1 MGELNRI
8 PEPYTARNEL
18 NLISVMQ
25 IIKKQYRMI
34 IILTFLITL
43 TTAILNFLI
52 FKPVY
57 QAKTLLMVTVASE
70 KLEVNDNLI
79 IKPGDNTALKN
90 QAAMPVLTMN
100 TYLGQLQSEVLM
112 KRILETLELEDLT
125 ISHLSDMIEASIVKD
140 SNLIEVKVNH
150 NQPEMA
156 RLIANTLAYQYL
168 GLMEEFM
175 FSSVVVI
182 SPANTPTIPI
192 KPHKVLNTALA
203 FMLAIILSVVLAV
216 ILERLDN
223 TLKTAEDVVNE
234 LNTPLLGIIPAHP
247 ERIQRIHPCLI
258 TVQKPHSVS
267 SEAFRTL
274 RTNLGFAGIERPF
287 RSILVTSPQA
297 LDGKSTV
304 IANLAVVMAQA
315 GHKVLLVD
323 CDLRKPQQHKLFDL
337 PNQTGFTTCLARK
350 LKFSTA
356 AAKIELNNLWVLP
369 SGPIPPNPAELL
381 NSSRVQ
387 MMWNQL
393 LQEYDYVLIDSSP
406 VLAVT
411 DPTILS
417 TQADAVIMVVRSE
430 FTRSQAALQ
439 ARDQLARADARLLG
453 VILNHV
459 KVNNYSFYTY
469 S

>member
-1 MGELNRI
+1 MSEINRI
-8 PEPYTARNEL
+8 PEPYTGRNEL

-25 IIKKQYRMI
+25 ILKKQYRMI
-34 IILTFLITL
+34 IILTLLITL
-43 TTAILNFLI
+43 ATVILNFLI
-52 FKPVY
+52 LKPVY

-79 IKPGDNTALKN
+79 IKPGDNTALHN

-112 KRILETLELEDLT
+112 KRILETLELEGLT
-125 ISHLSDMIEASIVKD
+125 ISRLSAMIEASNVKD
-140 SNLIEVKVNH
+140 SNLIELKDNH

-182 SPANTPTIPI
+182 SPANTPTIPV

-350 LKFSTA
+350 LIFSA
-356 AAKIELNNLWVLP
+356 AATKIEQNNLWVLP

-430 FTRSQAALQ
+430 FTRIEAALQ
-439 ARDQLARADARLLG
+439 AREQLARADARLLG
-453 VILNHV
+453 VILNQV
-459 KVNNYSFYTY
+459 KINSYNFYAY
-469 S
+469 